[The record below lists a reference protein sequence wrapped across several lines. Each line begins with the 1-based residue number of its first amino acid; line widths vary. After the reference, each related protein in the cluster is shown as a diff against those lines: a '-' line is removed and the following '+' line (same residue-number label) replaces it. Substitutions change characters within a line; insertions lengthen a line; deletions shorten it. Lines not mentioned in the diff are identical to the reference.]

1 MDLLN
6 DTLRPIRH
14 ELPAIVQNEVI
25 AMATLPC
32 NDFVSDFTTRLGKHL
47 EIHIPQT
54 LFDSLCEQLGNAYK
68 AGCWVAARCSEVDTL
83 SAQAIERYVNMMT
96 HAKLGLKHDLS
107 STPCVRIAPSPLWA

>member
-6 DTLRPIRH
+6 DTLRQIRH
-14 ELPAIVQNEVI
+14 ELPPIVQNE
-25 AMATLPC
+25 AMTIATLPR
-32 NDFVSDFTTRLGKHL
+32 NDLVSDFTTRLGKHL

-54 LFDSLCEQLGNAYK
+54 LFDTLCEQLSNDYK